1 MPEIVS
7 TLDGSL
13 TIRDERTGAT
23 FHSVNGAV
31 QESTHV
37 FIQAGLLLKL
47 QQLTDLNILEVG
59 FGTGLNAFLT
69 FKEMKKHNRLFYA
82 AIDLYPLT
90 TQIFPQLNYSR
101 NEAEKELYDNITNS
115 PFNKDIMIAAN
126 HQLHKYDVDFTTFN
140 TDQKFDLIYF
150 DAFSPAE
157 QPELWTATVMEKC
170 ASLLKEGGILVTYCA
185 QGQFKRNLK
194 AAGFVVEGLPGPP
207 GKRQITRAIRK

>member
-37 FIQAGLLLKL
+37 FIQTGLLLKL

-69 FKEMKKHNRLFYA
+69 FKQMEKHKRLFYA
-82 AIDLYPLT
+82 AIDLYPLAT
-90 TQIFPQLNYSR
+90 EIFAQLNYSS
-101 NEAEKELYDNITNS
+101 NEEEKKLFDNITTS
-115 PFNKDIMIAAN
+115 PFNKDIVIDSN
-126 HQLHKYDVDFTTFN
+126 HLLHKYEIDFTAFN
-140 TDQKFDLIYF
+140 SDRKFDLIYF

-157 QPELWTATVMEKC
+157 QPELWTAPVMEKC
-170 ASLLKEGGILVTYCA
+170 ASLLKSNGILVTYCA

-194 AAGFVVEGLPGPP
+194 AAGFEVEGLPGPP